1 VKSGQTKV
9 GVVRKFA
16 AIVLAAAFVVS
27 IAACSDLPAEVQNCV
42 APAKPGSAS
51 KSITATGAFAKDPK
65 ANVPTPTVT
74 KTVQTSI
81 LKAGKGLRLG
91 PNDIAEVQYT
101 AYDGATGQVLASSG
115 QSGYTSTSIGG
126 VIVGG
131 AKTNVFGKDLTC
143 QRVGSRSVTVETA
156 TQGLGSASAATQSGL
171 TPTETLVIVSDI
183 VKGFRGRATGT
194 LQPLQSGFP
203 SVVTAP
209 DGTPGLTFDLQ
220 SPPKTGQWEVVRR
233 GSGKKI
239 KANDAVLLQ
248 VEGVEWTNPA
258 PTTTFDTTWKTHTP
272 RVYELK
278 ALTQTSDGFSLDKTS
293 VKALTGQTVGSQ
305 VIVVVP
311 PKYGYPSG
319 KAPSGYPTGSTLI
332 FVYDI
337 LGVF

>member
-1 VKSGQTKV
+1 VNSGQSKV

-27 IAACSDLPAEVQNCV
+27 VAACSDLPAEVQNCV
-42 APAKPGSAS
+42 APSTPGSAS
-51 KSITATGAFAKDPK
+51 KAITASGAFARDPK
-65 ANVPTPTVT
+65 ASIPTPTRT
-74 KTVQTSI
+74 KTVETST
-81 LKAGKGLRLG
+81 LKAGTGLKLG
-91 PNDIAEVQYT
+91 LHDVAEVQYT
-101 AYDGATGQVLASSG
+101 VYDGATGKVITSTG
-115 QSGYTSTSIGG
+115 QNGYTSTSLGG
-126 VIVGG
+126 VIIGG
-131 AKTNVFGKDLTC
+131 KANPLGKDLVC
-143 QRVGSRSVTVETA
+143 QRVGSRSVTVETG
-156 TQGLGSASAATQSGL
+156 TQAFGSASAATQSGL
-171 TPTETLVIVSDI
+171 TGSETIVIVTDI

-209 DGTPGLTFDLQ
+209 DGTPGLTLDLQ
-220 SPPKTGQWEVVRR
+220 TPPKTGEWEVVRR
-233 GSGKKI
+233 GSGKPI
-239 KANDAVLLQ
+239 KADDAVLLQ
-248 VEGVEWTNPA
+248 VEGVEWSNPA
-258 PTTTFDTTWKTHTP
+258 PTTTFDSTWTGHLP

-305 VIVVVP
+305 ILVVVP

-337 LGVF
+337 LGVY